1 MSNQRRA
8 GASLMTKAT
17 LLIKR
22 MPADLKDWLAGEA
35 QRNHRSM
42 NKETMRLL
50 EEART
55 LRDKAAKPGRDPK
68 ALANILA
75 TMHALPVLDARPLNE
90 MLYDA
95 AGLPQ

>member
-1 MSNQRRA
+1 LTAN
-8 GASLMTKAT
+8 
-17 LLIKR
+17 
-22 MPADLKDWLAGEA
+22 GEA

-42 NKETMRLL
+42 NKETIRLL
-50 EEART
+50 EEARA
-55 LRDKAAKPGRDPK
+55 LRDKAAQPRRDPQ
-68 ALANILA
+68 ALA